1 MIIDMNYWGKV
12 IKNVLIFSL
21 TILGV
26 YLGFKLAVFY
36 MPFLIAFI
44 ISLLL
49 EPIIGFIMKKT
60 KLKRKISSIIVF
72 IIAIG
77 LIVGLLVWGITTLIS
92 EASELL
98 GSLNQYFESGYAYI
112 ENVIK
117 SIDFSKLQIPENVMS
132 TIQSSAMEF
141 LGTITNWLK
150 GALTNTLNFVTSI
163 PTIGVYVVIT
173 LLALYFICVD
183 KVYMIDQLEH
193 HFPRTWVKKIGVHLK
208 DLTKA
213 LGGYLKAE
221 AILVVVSFVIS
232 LIGLYIFYFAGLNVQ
247 YPLIVALAIGFV
259 DALPIF
265 RFRNCN
271 ATMGSNLC
279 MYR

>member
-49 EPIIGFIMKKT
+49 EPIIRFIMKKT

-98 GSLNQYFESGYAYI
+98 GSLNQYFESDYAYI